1 MIPTDSIFTFII
13 ASFVLIVSPGPDLI
27 FVVTQSAIQGVRTGI
42 LITLGLVSGL
52 VFHTL
57 LVAFGVAAIIIA
69 SPVAFTVLKTIGA
82 LYLLYLAWQAFRAH
96 SNKLKAEKNIP
107 KTAFQLYR
115 RGIFMNITNP
125 KVTVFFLAFLPQ
137 FVTTSNDQSALYQ
150 IFELSAI
157 FTIIGLISFI
167 TIAFTAGKLG
177 NWLNQSDK
185 AQLYLNRIAGIV
197 FTALAVNLLL
207 SSI

>member
-1 MIPTDSIFTFII
+1 VIPTDSLFTFII
-13 ASFVLIVSPGPDLI
+13 ASLVLIISPGPDLI
-27 FVVTQSAIQGVRTGI
+27 FVVTQSAINGVRTGV
-42 LITLGLVSGL
+42 LVTLGLVSGL

-69 SPVAFTVLKTIGA
+69 SPIAFTVLKTIGA

-96 SNKLKAEKNIP
+96 SSKLTAEKNIP

-115 RGIFMNITNP
+115 RGVFMNITNP

-137 FVTTSNDQSALYQ
+137 FVTTNGEQSAIYQ

-157 FTIIGLISFI
+157 FMVLGLSSFI
-167 TIAFTAGKLG
+167 AIAFTAGKLG

-185 AQLYLNRIAGIV
+185 AQLYLNKIAGVV
-197 FTALAVNLLL
+197 FTALALNLLL
-207 SSI
+207 SSM